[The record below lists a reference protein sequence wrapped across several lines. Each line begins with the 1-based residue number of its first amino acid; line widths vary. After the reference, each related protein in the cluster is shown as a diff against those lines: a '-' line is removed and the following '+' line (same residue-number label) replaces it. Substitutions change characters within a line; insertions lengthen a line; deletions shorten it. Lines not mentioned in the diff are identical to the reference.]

1 VPLAS
6 FTMTCRRYLR
16 PSRSVLSP
24 LFLFPFLFSFLGAC
38 NQVPLNSTTPTSPST
53 SALPSVSQNSPSNV
67 NGASSITV
75 RDPIIDGL
83 LQRQERIYRIA
94 APLIIKNAVLCR
106 TQARP
111 LLGFTAKNQY
121 SYPPELS
128 VAARQSLGLDERLQV
143 MQILDGSGAMRAG
156 LKRGDILQ
164 TIQDLTIPSGPQAEP
179 EAARMLSPILKNLTE
194 INITVIRQ
202 NQPITVNVPL
212 TLACAFAIDV
222 GNTQNVNAY
231 ADGRRILLTRG
242 LLDWLST
249 DEDVAVIIAREIAH
263 NVLQH
268 AKQIQQM
275 ATLSIVIDNLLLFK
289 PDQVAANSSNG
300 IKITPEKMDQD
311 ADRLALFMLAR
322 AGYDL
327 ASFTRV
333 MQKLAQIPNASQA
346 NTYPA
351 LHPWTEGR
359 QSVIQTTMNEIRQK
373 QSAKKALVP

>member
-1 VPLAS
+1 MLLAS

-16 PSRSVLSP
+16 PSRSVLLP
-24 LFLFPFLFSFLGAC
+24 LFLFAFLFPFLGAC
-38 NQVPLNSTTPTSPST
+38 NQIPLNSTTSTSPST
-53 SALPSVSQNSPSNV
+53 SASPSVSQDSPSKV
-67 NGASSITV
+67 NGASSITL

-164 TIQDLTIPSGPQAEP
+164 TIQDLTIPTGPQAEP

-268 AKQIQQM
+268 AKQLQQM

-289 PDQVAANSSNG
+289 PDQVAAYSSNG
-300 IKITPEKMDQD
+300 IKITPEKMDQE
-311 ADRLALFMLAR
+311 ADRLALFIMAR

-333 MQKLAQIPNASQA
+333 MQKLAQVPNASQA
-346 NTYPA
+346 NTYPS

-359 QSVIQTTMNEIRQK
+359 QSALQATMKEIRQK